1 MSELIP
7 HITRKVHD
15 FLNVLFACDAEC
27 ILCGEE
33 SRTDSFGMCKNC
45 ASMLIYPNDTDELLS
60 KNPYIDG
67 IRVAFAYSGTV
78 PDGVLR
84 MKYGHRLYLSEKFAA
99 LMDVAEDWEIDVAVA
114 VPMYKKKLNT
124 RLYNQSDLMARFLC
138 SRLRIPY
145 DGSLLMR
152 IKPTPAQMRAMRKDR
167 LVLQVGSVLAS
178 DDCYGKRI
186 LLVDDVCTTG
196 STVNECA
203 RVMKEKGAKSVYVT
217 VFAHGKA

>member
-7 HITRKVHD
+7 RISSKIHD
-15 FLNVLFACDAEC
+15 FLNLLFAVDAEC

-33 SRTDSFGMCKNC
+33 AHTDNFGMCKNC
-45 ASMLIYPNDTDELLS
+45 ASMLIYPNDTEDLLN
-60 KNPYIDG
+60 KNQYLDG
-67 IRVAFAYSGTV
+67 ICVAFAYSGTV

-99 LMDVAEDWEIDVAVA
+99 LMDVREDWEIDVAVA
-114 VPMYKKKLNT
+114 VPMYKKKLNA
-124 RLYNQSDLMARFLC
+124 RLYNHSDLMARFLC

-152 IKPTPAQMRAMRKDR
+152 IKPTPAQMRATRKDR
-167 LVLQVGSVLAS
+167 LVLQAGSVLAS
-178 DDCYGKRI
+178 DDCDGKSI
-186 LLVDDVCTTG
+186 LLIDDVCTTG

-203 RVMKEKGAKSVYVT
+203 KVMKEKGAKAVYVT